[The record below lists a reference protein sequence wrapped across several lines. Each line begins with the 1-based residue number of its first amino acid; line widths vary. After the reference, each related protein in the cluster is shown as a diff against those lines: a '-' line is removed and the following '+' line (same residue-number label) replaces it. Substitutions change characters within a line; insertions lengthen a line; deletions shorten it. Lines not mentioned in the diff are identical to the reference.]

1 MGLDMYLN
9 ARKYLW
15 SNDQLADAISQNF
28 PELGDGKI
36 KQVTAEVGYWRKSN
50 QIHKWFVD
58 NVQNGEDDC
67 GTYEVS
73 MEKLQEL
80 LDIINIV
87 LSDKSKAS
95 ILLPVQSGFFFGN
108 TDYDK
113 YYFDDLQYTK
123 ELLEKV
129 INNESLKHWYIEYTS
144 SW

>member
-80 LDIINIV
+80 LDIINTV